1 MVTNW
6 AGNIAFRAAA
16 VERPSSL
23 EEVRALVARSEKARV
38 LGSGHSFNRIADSPG
53 ALISLDALTPEIDV
67 DSGSST
73 VRVAASV
80 RYGELGRRLHDKGYA
95 LPNLASLPHI
105 SVAGSCATGT
115 HGSGDANGGLA
126 TSVRAIEM
134 VTADGDLVTLSR
146 DADGDRF
153 AGSVVALGAL
163 GAVVAMTLD
172 VVPSFEVRQ
181 RVYEGLPAEV
191 LDDQFDAVM
200 SAAYSVSLF
209 TDWRTS
215 RVNQVWVKERVDSA
229 PGALPGGPTEA
240 AAVSGLAG
248 DAASGGLEGA
258 TAAGGL
264 HGAESGGGFFGA
276 APADGPR
283 HPVPGMS
290 AVHCTAQMGVPGPW
304 FERLPHFRPD
314 FTPSSGEEL
323 QSEYMVPRRH
333 AVAAFRA
340 LNGIR
345 DRIAPVLQISEIR
358 TIAADDL
365 WLSPSQGRD
374 TVAFHFTWI
383 KDTAAVTPV
392 LTAIEECL
400 APFDARPHWG
410 KLFTLPPDVLPFR
423 YERLDD
429 FRALARHYDP
439 RGVFANEFV
448 ERYVLGPA

>member
-1 MVTNW
+1 MTNW
-6 AGNIAFRAAA
+6 AGNITFGAAA
-16 VERPSSL
+16 VERPSSVD
-23 EEVRALVARSEKARV
+23 EVRALVARSEKARV
-38 LGSGHSFNRIADSPG
+38 LGSGHSFNRIADSAG
-53 ALISLDALTPEIDV
+53 ALISLDALPPEIEIDG
-67 DSGSST
+67 GSST

-153 AGSVVALGAL
+153 AGAVVALGAL

-172 VVPSFEVRQ
+172 VVPSFDVRQ

-191 LDDQFDAVM
+191 LDDRFDAVM

-215 RVNQVWVKERVDSA
+215 RINQVWVKERA
-229 PGALPGGPTEA
+229 GADPAEA
-240 AAVSGLAG
+240 AAMSGLAG
-248 DAASGGLEGA
+248 DAAAGGPEGA
-258 TAAGGL
+258 TAAGWRY
-264 HGAESGGGFFGA
+264 GAETGGGFFGA
-276 APADGPR
+276 TPADGPR

-333 AVAAFRA
+333 AAAAFHA
-340 LNGIR
+340 LGGIR

-365 WLSPSQGRD
+365 WLSPSRGRD

-400 APFDARPHWG
+400 APFGARPHWG
-410 KLFTLPPDVLPFR
+410 KVFTLPADVLRSR

-429 FRALARHYDP
+429 FAALARHYDP

-448 ERYVLGPA
+448 ERYVLDLG

>member
-1 MVTNW
+1 MTQLVTNW
-6 AGNIAFRAAA
+6 AGNITFRAAE
-16 VERPSSL
+16 VERPSSV
-23 EEVRALVARSEKARV
+23 EELRALVARSEKARV
-38 LGSGHSFNRIADSPG
+38 LGSGHSFNHIADSPG
-53 ALISLDALTPEIDV
+53 ALISLDALPPEIEIDG
-67 DSGSST
+67 GSST
-73 VRVAASV
+73 VRVAANV
-80 RYGELGRRLHDKGYA
+80 RYAELGRRLHEKGYA

-134 VTADGDLVTLSR
+134 VTAEGELVTLSR

-153 AGSVVALGAL
+153 AGAVVALGAL
-163 GAVVAMTLD
+163 GVVVAMTLD
-172 VVPSFEVRQ
+172 VVPSFDVRQ
-181 RVYEGLPAEV
+181 RVFEGLPAEV
-191 LDDQFDAVM
+191 LDDRFDAVM

-215 RVNQVWVKERVDSA
+215 RINQAWVKERV
-229 PGALPGGPTEA
+229 GA
-240 AAVSGLAG
+240 
-248 DAASGGLEGA
+248 DAAEGF
-258 TAAGGL
+258 
-264 HGAESGGGFFGA
+264 HEPGGGFFGA

-283 HPVPGMS
+283 HPVPGVS
-290 AVHCTAQMGVPGPW
+290 AVHCTAQLGVPGPW

-323 QSEYMVPRRH
+323 QSEYMVPRQH
-333 AVAAFRA
+333 ASAAFRA
-340 LNGIR
+340 LDAIR

-358 TIAADDL
+358 TIAGDDL

-392 LTAIEECL
+392 LTAIEERL
-400 APFDARPHWG
+400 APFGARPHWG
-410 KLFTLPPDVLPFR
+410 KLFTLPADVLRTR
-423 YERLDD
+423 YERLDE
-429 FRALARHYDP
+429 FAALARHYDP

-448 ERYVLGPA
+448 ERYVR

>member
-6 AGNIAFRAAA
+6 AGNITFRAAA
-16 VERPSSL
+16 VERPSSV

-38 LGSGHSFNRIADSPG
+38 LGSGHSFNPIADSPG
-53 ALISLDALTPEIDV
+53 ALMSLDALPPEIEID
-67 DSGSST
+67 GASST

-134 VTADGDLVTLSR
+134 VTADGGLVTLSR

-153 AGSVVALGAL
+153 AGAVVALGAL

-172 VVPSFEVRQ
+172 VVPSFDVRQ

-215 RVNQVWVKERVDSA
+215 RINQVWVKERV
-229 PGALPGGPTEA
+229 GASGADPAEA

-248 DAASGGLEGA
+248 DAAAGGLEGA

-264 HGAESGGGFFGA
+264 YGAEPGGGFFGA
-276 APADGPR
+276 TPADGPR

-323 QSEYMVPRRH
+323 QAEYMVPRRH
-333 AVAAFRA
+333 AAAAFHA
-340 LNGIR
+340 LDGIR

-383 KDTAAVTPV
+383 KDAAAVTPV

-410 KLFTLPPDVLPFR
+410 KLFTLPADVLRSR

-429 FRALARHYDP
+429 FAALTRHYDP

-448 ERYVLGPA
+448 ERYVLGLG

>member
-1 MVTNW
+1 MTHTVTNW
-6 AGNIAFRAAA
+6 AGNITFGAEA
-16 VERPSSL
+16 VERPSSV
-23 EEVRALVARSEKARV
+23 EEVRGLVARGEKIRV

-53 ALISLDALTPEIDV
+53 LLVSLDALPPEIEI
-67 DSGSST
+67 DSAAST

-134 VTADGDLVTLSR
+134 VTADGGLVTLDR
-146 DADGDRF
+146 DMDGDRF
-153 AGSVVALGAL
+153 PGAVVALGAL

-172 VVPSFEVRQ
+172 VVPSFDVRQ

-191 LDDQFDAVM
+191 LDEQFDAVM

-215 RVNQVWVKERVDSA
+215 RINQVWVKERA
-229 PGALPGGPTEA
+229 GAADADLAEA

-248 DAASGGLEGA
+248 DAAAGGLEGA

-264 HGAESGGGFFGA
+264 HGAEPGGGFFGA
-276 APADGPR
+276 TPADGPR

-323 QSEYMVPRRH
+323 QAEYMVPRRH
-333 AVAAFRA
+333 AAEAFRA
-340 LNGIR
+340 LAEIR
-345 DRIAPVLQISEIR
+345 DRIAPVLQICEIR

-383 KDTAAVTPV
+383 KDPGAVTPV
-392 LTAIEECL
+392 LTAIEERL
-400 APFDARPHWG
+400 APFGARPHWG
-410 KLFTLPPDVLPFR
+410 KLFTLPPGVVRSR

-429 FRALARHYDP
+429 FAALARHFDP

-448 ERYVLGPA
+448 ERYVLGRG

>member
-1 MVTNW
+1 MTQLVTNW
-6 AGNIAFRAAA
+6 AGNITFRAAE
-16 VERPSSL
+16 VERPSSV
-23 EEVRALVARSEKARV
+23 EELRALVARSEKARV
-38 LGSGHSFNRIADSPG
+38 LGSGHSFNHIADSPG
-53 ALISLDALTPEIDV
+53 ALISLDALPPEIEIDG
-67 DSGSST
+67 GSST
-73 VRVAASV
+73 VRVAANV
-80 RYGELGRRLHDKGYA
+80 RYAELGRRLHEKGYA

-134 VTADGDLVTLSR
+134 VTAEGELVTLSR

-153 AGSVVALGAL
+153 AGAVVALGAL
-163 GAVVAMTLD
+163 GVVVAMTLD
-172 VVPSFEVRQ
+172 VVPSFDVRQ
-181 RVYEGLPAEV
+181 RVFEGLPAEV
-191 LDDQFDAVM
+191 LDDRFDAVM

-215 RVNQVWVKERVDSA
+215 RINQAWVKERV
-229 PGALPGGPTEA
+229 GA
-240 AAVSGLAG
+240 
-248 DAASGGLEGA
+248 DAAEGF
-258 TAAGGL
+258 
-264 HGAESGGGFFGA
+264 HEPGGGFFGA

-283 HPVPGMS
+283 HPVPGVS
-290 AVHCTAQMGVPGPW
+290 AVHCTAQLGVPGPW

-323 QSEYMVPRRH
+323 QSEYMVPRQH
-333 AVAAFRA
+333 AAAAFRA
-340 LNGIR
+340 LDAIR

-358 TIAADDL
+358 TIAGDDL

-392 LTAIEECL
+392 LTAIEERL
-400 APFDARPHWG
+400 APFGARPHWG
-410 KLFTLPPDVLPFR
+410 KLFTLPADVLRTR
-423 YERLDD
+423 YERLDE
-429 FRALARHYDP
+429 FAALARHYDP

-448 ERYVLGPA
+448 ERYVR

>member
-6 AGNIAFRAAA
+6 AGNITFRAAE
-16 VERPSSL
+16 VERPSSV
-23 EEVRALVARSEKARV
+23 EELRALVARSDKARV
-38 LGSGHSFNRIADSPG
+38 LGSGHSFNHIADSPG
-53 ALISLDALTPEIDV
+53 ALISLDALPQEIEIDG
-67 DSGSST
+67 GSST
-73 VRVAASV
+73 VRVAANV
-80 RYGELGRRLHDKGYA
+80 RYAELGRRLHEKGYA

-134 VTADGDLVTLSR
+134 VTADGELVTLSR

-153 AGSVVALGAL
+153 AGAVVALGAL
-163 GAVVAMTLD
+163 GVVVAMTLD
-172 VVPSFEVRQ
+172 VVPSFDVRQ
-181 RVYEGLPAEV
+181 RVFEGLPAEV
-191 LDDQFDAVM
+191 LDDRFDAVM

-215 RVNQVWVKERVDSA
+215 RINQAWVKERV
-229 PGALPGGPTEA
+229 GA
-240 AAVSGLAG
+240 
-248 DAASGGLEGA
+248 DAAEGF
-258 TAAGGL
+258 
-264 HGAESGGGFFGA
+264 HEPGGGFFGA

-283 HPVPGMS
+283 HPVPGVS
-290 AVHCTAQMGVPGPW
+290 AVHCTAQLGVPGPW

-323 QSEYMVPRRH
+323 QSEYMVPRQH
-333 AVAAFRA
+333 AAAAFRA
-340 LNGIR
+340 LDAIR

-358 TIAADDL
+358 TIAGDDL

-392 LTAIEECL
+392 LTAIEERL
-400 APFDARPHWG
+400 APFGARPHWG
-410 KLFTLPPDVLPFR
+410 KLFTLPADVLRTR
-423 YERLDD
+423 YERLDE
-429 FRALARHYDP
+429 FAALARHYDP

-448 ERYVLGPA
+448 ERYVR

>member
-6 AGNIAFRAAA
+6 AGNITFRAAE
-16 VERPSSL
+16 VERPSSV
-23 EEVRALVARSEKARV
+23 EEVRALVARSEKVRV
-38 LGSGHSFNRIADSPG
+38 LGSGHSFNHIADSPG
-53 ALISLDALTPEIDV
+53 ALISLDALPPEIEIDG
-67 DSGSST
+67 GSST
-73 VRVAASV
+73 VRVGANV

-134 VTADGDLVTLSR
+134 VTADGELVTLSR

-163 GAVVAMTLD
+163 GVVVAMTLD
-172 VVPSFEVRQ
+172 VVPSFDVRQ
-181 RVYEGLPAEV
+181 RVFEGLPAEV
-191 LDDQFDAVM
+191 LDDRFDAVM

-215 RVNQVWVKERVDSA
+215 RINQVWVKERA
-229 PGALPGGPTEA
+229 GEPGADPAEEA
-240 AAVSGLAG
+240 A
-248 DAASGGLEGA
+248 
-258 TAAGGL
+258 
-264 HGAESGGGFFGA
+264 GGGFFGA
-276 APADGPR
+276 TPADGPR

-333 AVAAFRA
+333 AAAAFRA
-340 LNGIR
+340 LDTIR

-358 TIAADDL
+358 TIAGDDL

-392 LTAIEECL
+392 LAAIEECL
-400 APFDARPHWG
+400 APFGARPHWG
-410 KLFTLPPDVLPFR
+410 KVFTLPADVLRTR
-423 YERLDD
+423 YERLDE
-429 FRALARHYDP
+429 FAALARHYDP

-448 ERYVLGPA
+448 ERYIL

>member
-1 MVTNW
+1 MTNW
-6 AGNIAFRAAA
+6 AGNITFRAAE
-16 VERPSSL
+16 VERPSSV
-23 EEVRALVARSEKARV
+23 EELRALVARSEKARV
-38 LGSGHSFNRIADSPG
+38 LGSGHSFNHIADSPG
-53 ALISLDALTPEIDV
+53 ALISLDALPPEIEIDG
-67 DSGSST
+67 GSST
-73 VRVAASV
+73 VRVAANV
-80 RYGELGRRLHDKGYA
+80 RYAELGRRLHEKGYA

-134 VTADGDLVTLSR
+134 VTAEGELVTLSR

-153 AGSVVALGAL
+153 AGAVVALGAL
-163 GAVVAMTLD
+163 GVVVAMTLD
-172 VVPSFEVRQ
+172 VVPSFDVRQ
-181 RVYEGLPAEV
+181 RVFEGLPAEV
-191 LDDQFDAVM
+191 LDDRFDAVM

-215 RVNQVWVKERVDSA
+215 RINQAWVKERV
-229 PGALPGGPTEA
+229 GA
-240 AAVSGLAG
+240 
-248 DAASGGLEGA
+248 DAAEGF
-258 TAAGGL
+258 
-264 HGAESGGGFFGA
+264 HEPGGGFFGA

-283 HPVPGMS
+283 HPVPGVS
-290 AVHCTAQMGVPGPW
+290 AVHCTAQLGVPGPW

-323 QSEYMVPRRH
+323 QSEYMVPRQH
-333 AVAAFRA
+333 AAAAFRA
-340 LNGIR
+340 LDAIR

-358 TIAADDL
+358 TIAGDDL

-392 LTAIEECL
+392 LTAIEERL
-400 APFDARPHWG
+400 APFGARPHWG
-410 KLFTLPPDVLPFR
+410 KLFTLPADVLRTR
-423 YERLDD
+423 YERLDE
-429 FRALARHYDP
+429 FAALARHYDP

-448 ERYVLGPA
+448 ERYVR